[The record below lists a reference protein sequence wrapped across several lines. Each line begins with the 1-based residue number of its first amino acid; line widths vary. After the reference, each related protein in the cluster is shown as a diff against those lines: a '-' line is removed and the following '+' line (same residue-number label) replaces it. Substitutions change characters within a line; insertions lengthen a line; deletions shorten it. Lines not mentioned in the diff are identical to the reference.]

1 MAFLGYSIGSWRVF
15 FFGFAFSGIRRQS
28 ALFIYSSTVGSL
40 TRYGESK
47 GGLGGGPWE
56 LTINGYESSPIRK
69 MNSTIRLMLI
79 NFICLHGHAIIPR

>member
-47 GGLGGGPWE
+47 GCFGGGLG
-56 LTINGYESSPIRK
+56 N
-69 MNSTIRLMLI
+69 
-79 NFICLHGHAIIPR
+79 